1 MGVRA
6 RRANLVGVR
15 RTTSG
20 EPLGAISGEDQSA
33 IPSYGAAVPESAVPV
48 PPDRGT
54 GRAVRRGL
62 LIRPFTDTD
71 WPQVWPIFR
80 EVVTSA
86 DTFTYDAAMD
96 EDQARGTWI
105 EAPPAITVVAEDGD
119 GRILGTAKTGPNRP
133 GPGAHIATA
142 SFMVAAEARGRGV
155 GAALVED
162 ALDRARSAGY
172 AGMQFNAVA
181 ASNTGA
187 VLLYERLG
195 FTIVG
200 TVPGAFEHPQL
211 GRVGLHVMY
220 RALP

>member
-1 MGVRA
+1 MPSPLRI
-6 RRANLVGVR
+6 
-15 RTTSG
+15 RTF
-20 EPLGAISGEDQSA
+20 ADA
-33 IPSYGAAVPESAVPV
+33 
-48 PPDRGT
+48 
-54 GRAVRRGL
+54 
-62 LIRPFTDTD
+62 D
-71 WPQVWPIFR
+71 WSQVWPIFR

-86 DTFTYDAAMD
+86 DTYTYDPAMT
-96 EDQARGTWI
+96 EDDARDTWI
-105 EAPPAITVVAEDGD
+105 EAPPAVTVVAEDGT

-142 SFMVAAEARGRGV
+142 SFMVAADARGRGI

-162 ALDRARSAGY
+162 VLDRARAAGY

-187 VLLYERLG
+187 VLLYERYG

-200 TVPGAFEHPQL
+200 TVPGAFDHPRQ

-220 RALP
+220 RTLP